1 MGEGRRG
8 ALPLDPAKGLPLE
21 PLTAVG
27 VDPVWDDWDTPLQAP
42 ASPMFHLDGFE
53 GPMDLLLDLA
63 ERQRIDLGQ
72 LSFADLAGQFVA
84 ECEGRLRGMPLERRA
99 DWLVMA
105 ARLLLLRSR
114 LLLPADAA
122 AAAEAGR
129 DARAELERL
138 GQAAHIR
145 AAADWLAARPQL
157 GVDVFARPRGGPD
170 PRVAS
175 YMALM
180 EACLFV
186 LRGHAWRD
194 EPLPLYQPPVRDL
207 WRVQDALAR
216 IRAML
221 AEQPEGG
228 SLAVFLPPV
237 AKTPDF
243 EVKARAAVASS
254 FVAALELCRTNEVRL
269 EQVDQ
274 DLLVAARSD

>member
-8 ALPLDPAKGLPLE
+8 ALPLDPAKSLPLE
-21 PLTAVG
+21 PLTVG
-27 VDPVWDDWDTPLQAP
+27 TDPLWDDWDTPLQTP

-114 LLLPADAA
+114 LLFPADAA

-129 DARAELERL
+129 DARAELARL

-157 GVDVFARPRGGPD
+157 GVDVFARPRHGPD

-175 YMALM
+175 YMGLM
-180 EACLFV
+180 EACLVV
-186 LRGHAWRD
+186 LRGHAWRE
-194 EPLPLYQPPVRDL
+194 EPVPVYRPPVRDL

-216 IRAML
+216 IRSLM
-221 AEQPEGG
+221 AERPEGG
-228 SLAVFLPPV
+228 SLAVFLPPIS
-237 AKTPDF
+237 KSPDF

-254 FVAALELCRTNEVRL
+254 FVAALELCRANEVRL

-274 DLLVAARSD
+274 DVLVAARSN

>member
-1 MGEGRRG
+1 
-8 ALPLDPAKGLPLE
+8 
-21 PLTAVG
+21 V
-27 VDPVWDDWDTPLQAP
+27 
-42 ASPMFHLDGFE
+42 FHLDGFE

-114 LLLPADAA
+114 LLFPADAA

-129 DARAELERL
+129 DARAELDRL
-138 GQAAHIR
+138 EQAAHIR
-145 AAADWLAARPQL
+145 VAADWLAARPQL
-157 GVDVFARPRGGPD
+157 GMDVFARPRHGPD

-175 YMALM
+175 YMVLM
-180 EACLFV
+180 EACLVV

-194 EPLPLYQPPVRDL
+194 EPVPMYRPPVWDL

-216 IRAML
+216 IRSKL
-221 AEQPEGG
+221 AERPEGG
-228 SLAVFLPPV
+228 PLAVFLPSI
-237 AKTPDF
+237 AKTSDF
-243 EVKARAAVASS
+243 EMRARAAVASS
-254 FVAALELCRTNEVRL
+254 FLAALELCRANEVRL

-274 DLLVAARSD
+274 GVLVAARSD